1 MGVVRMDHFG
11 HDFSVGR
18 WCLVSACQLHHVSF
32 LMCGQ
37 PFSIKRRLG
46 VMPKQSLGDASW
58 VLCEWNILV
67 TILASEDG
75 VWQVHVNF
83 IMCPS

>member
-11 HDFSVGR
+11 HDYSVGR

-32 LMCGQ
+32 LMCGP

-46 VMPKQSLGDASW
+46 VMPKQSLGDESW
-58 VLCEWNILV
+58 VLCEWTILV
-67 TILASEDG
+67 TIIASEDG
-75 VWQVHVNF
+75 VW
-83 IMCPS
+83 